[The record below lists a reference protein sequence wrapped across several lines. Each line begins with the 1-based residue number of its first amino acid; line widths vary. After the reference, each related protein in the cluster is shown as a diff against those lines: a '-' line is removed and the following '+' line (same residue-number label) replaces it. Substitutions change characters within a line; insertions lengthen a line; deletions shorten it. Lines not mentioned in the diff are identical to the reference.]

1 MVIDPCCYN
10 CLNIDAE
17 VPEFHPDNIV
27 MFDNVVQYS
36 EKFLKIGIFQEK
48 ILTACFNTLYERK

>member
-17 VPEFHPDNIV
+17 VPEFHPDNNV

-36 EKFLKIGIFQEK
+36 EKFLKIHK
-48 ILTACFNTLYERK
+48 IIDPVEL